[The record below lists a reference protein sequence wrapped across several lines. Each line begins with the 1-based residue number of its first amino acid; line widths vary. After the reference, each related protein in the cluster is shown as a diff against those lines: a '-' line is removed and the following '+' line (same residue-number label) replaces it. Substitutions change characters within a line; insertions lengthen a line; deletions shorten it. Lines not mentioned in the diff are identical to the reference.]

1 MNEPINNLAQLREAI
16 GDLDLKIL
24 KSFAQRRQLS
34 LQVAAFKLANNAKI
48 RDESQEKKLLT
59 KLIDKGK
66 EFGITPNTTLTLFHS
81 IIEDSVRGQ
90 YDYFLQQQQING
102 QLQVKVAVLGEPD
115 SYSYIALKNHFSTKK
130 QQLETIHCNSFLQ
143 IFKEVSNDTAELG
156 IVPIENTTSGN
167 ITEIYDLLSE
177 YQLNIVGEEKLK
189 VRHCLIGTQQSSIES
204 LRDVYSHPQAI
215 AQCKSFFLENPH
227 IQSHF
232 RSSSSSAIKLIAEYQ
247 NPTIGAIASEQAAE
261 QSGLKVL
268 SYAINNYQENYTRF
282 LLIAKHNI
290 DVPSAVPAKTTVSMD
305 TGQKAGALLDCLQVF
320 KKYQINM
327 SKLESRPIP
336 TQPWHE
342 RFYVDLEGNISD
354 EKLSQALNELKQ
366 VANQIQLLGCYP
378 KHDVIAT
385 KLDLN
390 TINHKVVN
398 HEA

>member
-1 MNEPINNLAQLREAI
+1 MNKPISDLKELRAAI
-16 GDLDLKIL
+16 GNLDLEIL
-24 KSFAQRRQLS
+24 GSFAKRRQLS
-34 LQVAAFKLANNAKI
+34 LQVAAYKLKNNAKI
-48 RDESQEKKLLT
+48 RDETQEKKLLAR
-59 KLIDKGK
+59 LIEKG
-66 EFGITPNTTLTLFHS
+66 EQFGIAPNTTLTLFHS

-90 YDYFLQQQQING
+90 YDYFLQQQKAKG
-102 QLQVKVAVLGEPD
+102 QRLVKVAVLGEPD
-115 SYSYIALKNHFSTKK
+115 SYSHIALKNHFSTKN
-130 QQLETIHCNSFLQ
+130 QQLETTHCNSFMQ
-143 IFKEVSNDTAELG
+143 IFKEVNSGTADLG

-177 YQLNIVGEEKLK
+177 YDLNIVGEEKFK
-189 VRHCLIGTQQSSIES
+189 VRHCLVGTEQSSIET

-215 AQCKSFFLENPH
+215 AQCKQFFLDHPQ

-261 QSGLKVL
+261 QSGLKIL

-282 LLIAKHNI
+282 VLIAKERI
-290 DVPSAVPAKTTVSMD
+290 EVPSAIPAKTTISIE
-305 TGQKAGALLDCLQVF
+305 TGQHAGALLDCLQVF
-320 KKYQINM
+320 KKHQVNM

-342 RFYVDLEGNISD
+342 RFYIDLEGNVS
-354 EKLSQALNELKQ
+354 EQSLSIALNDLKQ
-366 VANQIQLLGCYP
+366 VANQVHLLGCYP
-378 KHDVIAT
+378 KHDVVAT

-390 TINHKVVN
+390 TVKHKGVS